1 MTLIAIAD
9 RHSRGTAAEYQ
20 FRTRRFA
27 CGASSHF
34 ASDSRFA
41 KVRAGRLNEQG
52 WMAFIFSRK
61 TSRFPER
68 AKSAVD
74 GTMDA
79 LPFGERD
86 FTDPFNKGS

>member
-1 MTLIAIAD
+1 
-9 RHSRGTAAEYQ
+9 
-20 FRTRRFA
+20 
-27 CGASSHF
+27 
-34 ASDSRFA
+34 
-41 KVRAGRLNEQG
+41 
-52 WMAFIFSRK
+52 MAFIFSRK

-86 FTDPFNKGS
+86 FTHPFNKGS